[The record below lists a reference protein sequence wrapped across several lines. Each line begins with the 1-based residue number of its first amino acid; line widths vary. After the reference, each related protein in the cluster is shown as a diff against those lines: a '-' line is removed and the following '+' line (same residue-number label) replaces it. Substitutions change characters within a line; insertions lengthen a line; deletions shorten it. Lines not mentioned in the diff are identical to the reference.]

1 MKSRIEIWL
10 LAAAAVIL
18 AGCKDYEADYLINY
32 RQADGVSLA
41 FSVASPSATRMAD
54 YIVQEGSNRNMADI
68 DIIPFRKEGTVEATD
83 IPTMK
88 TFKLSSLALP
98 NPKYFDDHCSFMS
111 GTASVLF
118 YGRATPANGDAVNG
132 ALTKTPADLSTITK
146 AGDIKFSPVPIY
158 DIRDNNQDLVIPAEA
173 QDLANYLTAIANTS
187 GWSDAT
193 GPMQSLRNEFINN
206 GSVISGS
213 AACVKAHV
221 KALEDHLDNDELGTA
236 VKNVINNSTYKLSLA
251 NNYPAFENLPDG
263 AAILKWNYTTKK
275 FEPQL
280 ETTTDANITN
290 ITRFAYPP
298 ELYYTVNSRIKATR
312 LNDRTE
318 IKEASTWEGDH
329 GVLSYYSDDNAVLE
343 NAHTAIAIKKPIQY
357 AVGRL
362 EVKLMKVE
370 GTLKDANDEDVTVGE
385 ETFPLTGIII
395 GNQHPVEFDF
405 TPEDGDANVKLVY
418 DSQVKMK
425 KSDNS
430 VSYLYLST
438 TADVGPTRTL
448 VLQTR
453 DSEKVDILLEFENKG
468 NTFYGVNGP
477 VYKDTKFY
485 LAANFGP
492 DDAVIGTPDTRPEEA
507 KDRVFTQ
514 DYTTILNAKV
524 ISLRNAY
531 CLLPD
536 LLTAKLEVGVELTP
550 DWKQST
556 PTNTELEPDNGE

>member
-1 MKSRIEIWL
+1 LKSRIEIWL

-98 NPKYFDDHCSFMS
+98 NPKYFDAHCSFMS

-118 YGRATPANGDAVNG
+118 YGRATPATGGNAVNG
-132 ALTKTPADLSTITK
+132 ALTKTPSDLSTVSK

-158 DIRDNNQDLVIPAEA
+158 NVRDDEEKLVIPEKAH
-173 QDLANYLTAIANTS
+173 DLADYLTAIANTS
-187 GWSDAT
+187 GWSEASDA
-193 GPMQSLRNEFINN
+193 MRSLRDNFINN
-206 GSVISGS
+206 GVVISGS
-213 AACVKAHV
+213 ASSVKAHV
-221 KALEDHLDNDELGTA
+221 DALKANLGNDDLGNRI
-236 VKNVINNSTYKLSLA
+236 KNVINNNNSSLA
-251 NNYPAFENLPDG
+251 NNYPASENLPDG
-263 AAILKWNYTTKK
+263 AAIVKWNYTTSK
-275 FEPQL
+275 FEPQI
-280 ETTTDANITN
+280 ETTTEANITN
-290 ITRFAYPP
+290 IMRFAYPP
-298 ELYYTVNSRIKATR
+298 ELYYTVNSRFKATR
-312 LNDRTE
+312 LNDRTQ
-318 IKEASTWEGDH
+318 IKEADTWEGEG
-329 GVLSYYSDDNAVLE
+329 GVLSYYSDDDAVLE

-370 GTLKDANDEDVTVGE
+370 TTLKDANDDDVTVGT

-418 DSQVKMK
+418 DSQVKVK
-425 KSDNS
+425 NNDNS
-430 VSYLYLST
+430 ESYLYLST
-438 TADVGPTRTL
+438 TADVGPSRTL

-453 DSEKVDILLEFENKG
+453 DSEKVDILLEFANKG

-524 ISLRNAY
+524 ISLKNAY